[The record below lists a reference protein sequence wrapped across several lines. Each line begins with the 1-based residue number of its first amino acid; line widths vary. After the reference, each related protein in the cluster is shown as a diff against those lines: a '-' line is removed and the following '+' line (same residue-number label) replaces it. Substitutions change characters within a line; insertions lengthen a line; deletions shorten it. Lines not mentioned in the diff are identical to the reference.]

1 MKKLIAKILI
11 IITLITFII
20 PKYSYATEESNSQGE
35 YNVHSSLAESGRV
48 NVNGRLE
55 TITDTPSEGSA
66 IAAIL
71 SAVSAVFAFSTNAL
85 LSACINEDRID
96 NFTNFTIAALV
107 SGEYDILNND
117 FLLKS
122 YDDNSS
128 NTNKDNNSSNTNKI
142 IKESVSAW
150 YYAIRNLSIII
161 SLFVLIYIGIRM
173 AISTL
178 AEDKAKYKKMIIAW
192 IQSFILIFLLHYI
205 MIAAMAIQNALM
217 KVILN
222 AVGSVDGAAEREIV
236 ATCFKAIPKTNGWTL
251 LWYTILYWV
260 MTYYQVKFFFL
271 YAKRMI
277 ATAFLIVIAP
287 LITVTYSI
295 DKVGDNKAQ
304 AFETWLKEYIV
315 NIFIQPVHL
324 VIYIVFIMSA
334 SELAVVVPLFTIV
347 FFGALSRGEKIIKGI
362 FGMRKKKSINSIGRK

>member
-20 PKYSYATEESNSQGE
+20 PKYSYATEGNNSQGE

-55 TITDTPSEGSA
+55 TITDTPSEGSV

-71 SAVSAVFAFSTNAL
+71 STVSAVFAFSTNAL
-85 LSACINEDRID
+85 LSACINENEID

-122 YDDNSS
+122 NDDNSS
-128 NTNKDNNSSNTNKI
+128 NTNKT
-142 IKESVSAW
+142 IKSSVSAW

-251 LWYTILYWV
+251 LWYTILYWI

-277 ATAFLIVIAP
+277 STAFLIVIAP

-295 DKVGDNKAQ
+295 DKVADSKAQ